1 MLRQIRLFILL
12 LVIALIGGPQTTS
25 NVTARD
31 GASVPINSPL
41 AGKWTYRSWI
51 NDPEPVD
58 IEPADKK
65 CQALTKLLFAEAEL
79 VIQDNGMGEIKG
91 KLNMGDSGSLTLLG
105 FAGYGAPFSVRFQ
118 GVGKD
123 KGSPSEGWVYDYVGW
138 LVPSWP
144 NGVDQKPAIVGSF
157 IRTVPHSNGK
167 ATAGKVASFVAVK
180 KD

>member
-1 MLRQIRLFILL
+1 MSRQIGLFSLF
-12 LVIALIGGPQTTS
+12 LVVALIGPQTTS
-25 NVTARD
+25 KVAADD
-31 GASVPINSPL
+31 GPPRAINSPL
-41 AGKWTYRSWI
+41 TGKWTYRSWI

-58 IEPADKK
+58 IEPSDKK
-65 CQALTKLLFAEAEL
+65 CAALTKLLFAEAEL
-79 VIQDNGMGEIKG
+79 IIEDNGTGEMKG
-91 KLNMGDSGSLTLLG
+91 KLNIGSSGSLTLFG
-105 FAGYGAPFSVRFQ
+105 SVGYGAPFSVRFQ

-144 NGVDQKPAIVGSF
+144 NGVDQKPAIVGSV

-167 ATAGKVASFVAVK
+167 ATAGKVASFVAVR